1 MKQEPELVDIYAM
14 FALHAILATAKKG
27 AFPQDIARAAYDFA
41 EAMMEE
47 REERNDM
54 E

>member
-1 MKQEPELVDIYAM
+1 MKQEPELMDIYAM
-14 FALHAILATAKKG
+14 FALHAILAKSKNG
-27 AFPQDIARAAYDFA
+27 VFPQDIARAAYDFA